1 MRRRQAEGPAGL
13 ACLLTVAVV
22 LVAGPVQAQQSGTG
36 SDHRAPIALAAERF
50 GLSPDLIAKVIA
62 AESAGDEK
70 AVSPKGAMG
79 LMQLM
84 PATWRM
90 LRVRLDLGPDPFDP
104 RDNILAGAAYLRE
117 LHDRYG
123 SPGFLAA
130 YNAGPGRYEQSLL
143 GRPLPGETL
152 AYVARLSRGE
162 LDARS
167 GKPAHPAP
175 WTQAQ
180 LFAPRWSLNSD
191 AADRRTDVQA
201 GAPRGGETPKP
212 SALFAPRGEPTR
224 RP

>member
-1 MRRRQAEGPAGL
+1 MRLVL
-13 ACLLTVAVV
+13 ATA
-22 LVAGPVQAQQSGTG
+22 LVTGPVQARQAGDM
-36 SDHRAPIALAAERF
+36 SDHRVPIASAAERF

-62 AESAGDEK
+62 AESAGDPE
-70 AVSPKGAMG
+70 AVSAKGAMG

-90 LRVRLDLGPDPFDP
+90 LRARLNLGPDPFDP

-117 LHDRYG
+117 LRDRYG
-123 SPGFLAA
+123 APGFLAA
-130 YNAGPGRYEQSLL
+130 YNAGPGRYEQSLA

-152 AYVARLSRGE
+152 AYVARLSNGDDPGAR
-162 LDARS
+162 LDKLAR
-167 GKPAHPAP
+167 PTP

-180 LFAPRWSLNSD
+180 LFVPSWSAKANAVDSRT
-191 AADRRTDVQA
+191 AGQEGDRTV
-201 GAPRGGETPKP
+201 GEASKP